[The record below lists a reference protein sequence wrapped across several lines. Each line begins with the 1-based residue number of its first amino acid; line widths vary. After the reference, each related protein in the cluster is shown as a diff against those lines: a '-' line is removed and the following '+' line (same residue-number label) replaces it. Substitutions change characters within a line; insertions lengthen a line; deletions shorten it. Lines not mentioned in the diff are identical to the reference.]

1 MVADPLATRPGWLR
15 LRPPPCTLRVIFAA
29 GLALKAKLPRA
40 PTWGLLLGVGFL
52 DLLFGPFVLA
62 GIERASLTP
71 EVSPSFSLDYID

>member
-1 MVADPLATRPGWLR
+1 MA
-15 LRPPPCTLRVIFAA
+15 RPPTQARAGLALYAGHFAA